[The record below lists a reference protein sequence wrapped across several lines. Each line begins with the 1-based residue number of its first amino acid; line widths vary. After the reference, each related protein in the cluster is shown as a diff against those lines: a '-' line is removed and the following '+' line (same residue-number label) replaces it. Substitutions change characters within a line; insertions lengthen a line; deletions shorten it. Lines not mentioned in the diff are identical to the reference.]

1 MDVRRWLLFL
11 GAACLLVL
19 SGCVGEG
26 KQTLPQEIEP
36 GSVYTGKIEIPLP
49 EASGTEVYEGSGVT
63 IDASHTEDG
72 YIMVKCEGAT
82 AHLKVRISLKGED
95 YTYDLNQ
102 SGEYEVFPLQM
113 GNGEYEVTVFQNI
126 EGTKYSPL
134 YQTDLSVTMPDEDR
148 VFLFPSQY
156 VWYTNEE
163 EAVQLSY
170 DLCDGLET
178 DSEKV
183 DRIYDYLVWLLEY
196 DYEKAA
202 TVESGYIPDLS
213 EILQIKK
220 GICFDYAA
228 LLAAMLRAQDIPVRL
243 VIGYVQPD
251 NLYHAWNQAYIDG
264 KWVWMDAT
272 FGPDS
277 TRKEAD
283 YTQDRRY

>member
-1 MDVRRWLLFL
+1 MEFRRWLLFF
-11 GAACLLVL
+11 GAACLFAL
-19 SGCVGEG
+19 SGCSKDE
-26 KQTLPQEIEP
+26 KQVSLQEIEP
-36 GSVYTGKIEIPLP
+36 GSVYTGEINLPLP
-49 EASGTEVYEGSGVT
+49 EASGPEVYEGSGVT
-63 IDASHTEDG
+63 VDASHAEDG
-72 YIMVKCEGAT
+72 YIMVKCTGAT
-82 AHLKVRISLKGED
+82 ARLKVRIVLGDEE

-102 SGEYEVFPLQM
+102 KGEYEVFPLQM
-113 GNGEYEVTVFQNI
+113 GNGDYEVTVFQNI

-134 YQTDLSVTMPDEDR
+134 YQTALSVTMPDEDR

-163 EAVQLSY
+163 SAVKLSY
-170 DLCDGLET
+170 DLCEGLET
-178 DSEKV
+178 DKQKV
-183 DRIYDYLVWLLEY
+183 GRIYDYLVWLLEY

-228 LLAAMLRAQDIPVRL
+228 LMAAMLRAQDIPVRL

-251 NLYHAWNQAYIDG
+251 NLYHAWNQVYMDG
-264 KWVWMDAT
+264 AWVWMDAT